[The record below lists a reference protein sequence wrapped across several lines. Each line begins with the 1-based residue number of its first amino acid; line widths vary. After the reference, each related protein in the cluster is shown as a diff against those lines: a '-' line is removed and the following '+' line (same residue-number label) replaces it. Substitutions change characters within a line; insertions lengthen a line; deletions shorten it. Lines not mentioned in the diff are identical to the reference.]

1 MKQETEQRTKSL
13 ELSVSSQNQKAK
25 GEGLLVQRKVQRAK
39 GKGLLAK
46 SKEQRAKGNYSMP
59 YDYHFVFSA
68 RCFILLAL
76 CFMLFAL
83 YFPVTAHADEN
94 PLNKMRDETISY
106 FNPIAGKVIKVEGQK
121 VFVNL
126 GTKDSVKEG
135 MRFSILREG
144 VTFIHP
150 VTKEPLGKLE
160 SPVGRLDIKEI
171 GTDTATGII
180 VTGEAKEGDK
190 VRISE
195 KQVSMLFCQSKSI
208 EWNIADSY
216 FRSLKETGRFDLL
229 GTAIETDDPQEVIKE
244 AKRLNAEVALLLTY
258 KTVESGMFVNQRLFW
273 VSDGIGFAEMDTKIE
288 TAYVKE
294 MKFGEEF
301 FSPKREEP
309 SVEVNMPFGV
319 RFLAVGDIDGDHR
332 QEMLLSSGKD
342 VKIYLS
348 GADLQPALGGIYIKG
363 SKLDD
368 HLWIDTIDLNKNGRD
383 EIIITSMSRKFET
396 EDISKDGRDEVT
408 LSSVRSG
415 GVVSYI
421 YELQGTE
428 FVLLYKGNVFLRKM
442 GEELIA
448 QAYSKDEGF
457 TGDVFSVIWD
467 GGYKRGNS
475 LNLPKGINI
484 YDFIYIDDP
493 RSGRLILAYD
503 DKGFLNL
510 YDKDLRLWRSKTDIG
525 GFLISFKKSSPTL
538 LVERGEWSI
547 KDRFFLR
554 NREVLLV
561 KRIPL
566 LEMAKGVGYKRSQ
579 IKNLW
584 WNGVS
589 MEEGVLID
597 NIKGSILD
605 YAVVGD
611 KILVLVS
618 PTFGFGIKPENILK
632 GESPL
637 GSTLYIYSIKRG

>member
-1 MKQETEQRTKSL
+1 
-13 ELSVSSQNQKAK
+13 
-25 GEGLLVQRKVQRAK
+25 
-39 GKGLLAK
+39 
-46 SKEQRAKGNYSMP
+46 
-59 YDYHFVFSA
+59 
-68 RCFILLAL
+68 
-76 CFMLFAL
+76 
-83 YFPVTAHADEN
+83 
-94 PLNKMRDETISY
+94 
-106 FNPIAGKVIKVEGQK
+106 
-121 VFVNL
+121 
-126 GTKDSVKEG
+126 
-135 MRFSILREG
+135 
-144 VTFIHP
+144 
-150 VTKEPLGKLE
+150 LGKLE
-160 SPVGRLDIKEI
+160 SPVGWLEIKEI
-171 GTDTATGII
+171 GTDTSRGII
-180 VTGEAKEGDK
+180 ITGEAKEGDK

-195 KQVSMLFCQSKSI
+195 KQVSMLFCQSKGI

-229 GTAIETDDPQEVIKE
+229 ETAIETDDPQEVIKE
-244 AKRLNAEVALLLTY
+244 AKRLNAEVALLL
-258 KTVESGMFVNQRLFW
+258 KSKAVESGMFVTQRLFW
-273 VSDGIGFAEMDTKIE
+273 VSDGIGFAEMDTKIDA
-288 TAYVKE
+288 AYVKE
-294 MKFGEEF
+294 MKFGEELF
-301 FSPKREEP
+301 ALKREEP
-309 SVEVNMPFGV
+309 SVEVDLPFGV
-319 RFLAVGDIDGDHR
+319 RFLSVGDIDGDHR

-342 VKIYLS
+342 IKIYLP

-383 EIIITSMSRKFET
+383 EVIVTAMSRKFET

-457 TGDVFSVIWD
+457 MGDIFSVIWD
-467 GGYKRGNS
+467 GEYKRGNS
-475 LNLPKGINI
+475 LKLPKGINI

-525 GFLISFKKSSPTL
+525 GFLTSFKKSSPAL
-538 LVERGEWSI
+538 SVDRGEWSI

-566 LEMAKGVGYKRSQ
+566 LEMAKGIGYKRSQ

-589 MEEGVLID
+589 MEESVLID

-632 GESPL
+632 GENPL